1 MKSGSRF
8 FQFSGG
14 FSFQSYTVQKTLELR
29 AQLSQLV
36 VQKNDPPISEPL

>member
-14 FSFQSYTVQKTLELR
+14 FSFPIMYCQKTLELR

-36 VQKNDPPISEPL
+36 VQKDDPPISERL